1 MKRERSVLLKSCVH
15 LMVSEDFG
23 RAVHSAAT
31 RDQTT
36 ISEYCRRAI
45 LERLRRD
52 RRSEQREGEGAAA

>member
-1 MKRERSVLLKSCVH
+1 MKRERATLFTTCMH
-15 LMVSEDFG
+15 LMVPEDFG

-45 LERLRRD
+45 LERLRKD
-52 RRSEQREGEGAAA
+52 RRTERDEVAA